1 VRVKV
6 AFVVPRY
13 GDEVFGGAERAA
25 QQLAERLHA
34 QRGWAVEALTTC
46 AVDYR
51 TWDNW
56 YPEGVSELRGVR
68 VHRFA
73 SRRGRSPDFDAYSGP
88 VLASPEHAS
97 AEQQAGWIERQGPV
111 CPDLLDAIEASDAD
125 VVTFHPY
132 LYAPTVLGLPRAGR
146 RAVLHPSAHDEV
158 PIRLPLYRDV
168 FAAAR
173 ALVFWTHDE
182 QEFTNRTFSVGA
194 SPQLV
199 LGLGVDP
206 VPGDAP
212 AASAATGLGDR
223 PYLLCLGRVD
233 DAKGTGPLVR
243 WFAAYKERHPG
254 PLALVLAGP
263 VVTPPVPHPDVVLTG
278 PVDERTKWGLLAAAE
293 VNVVPSRHESFSIVL
308 LEGWTV
314 GRPALVNGACA
325 VTRTHAARSGG
336 GLWFGDYAHFEV
348 ALERLTTS
356 ASLRA
361 RLGAAGRDYAAREY
375 GWPQL
380 IDRYASFLEDVAGFD
395 T

>member
-1 VRVKV
+1 VKV

-34 QRGWAVEALTTC
+34 RTGWTVEALTTC

-51 TWDNW
+51 TWENW
-56 YPEGVSELRGVR
+56 YPEGATELRGVQ

-73 SRRGRSPDFDAYSGP
+73 SRHGRSADFDEYSGP
-88 VLASPEHAS
+88 VLGAPERAS

-111 CPDLLDAIEASDAD
+111 CPDLLDAIRATDAEI
-125 VVTFHPY
+125 VTFHPY
-132 LYAPTVLGLPRAGR
+132 LYAPTVLGLALAGD

-173 ALVFWTHDE
+173 ALVFWTRDE
-182 QEFTNRTFSVGA
+182 QAFTNRMFPVGA
-194 SPQLV
+194 TPQLV
-199 LGLGVDP
+199 LGLGVEP
-206 VPGDAP
+206 AAGDAE
-212 AASAATGLGDR
+212 AARAATGLGDR

-263 VVTPPVPHPDVVLTG
+263 VVTQPPAHPDVVVTG
-278 PVDERTKWGLLAAAE
+278 SVDEATKWGLLEAAE
-293 VNVVPSRHESFSIVL
+293 VNAVPSTHESFSIVL
-308 LEGWTV
+308 LEGWV
-314 GRPALVNGACA
+314 AGRPALVNGACA
-325 VTRTHAARSGG
+325 VTRAHAARSGG
-336 GLWFGDYAHFEV
+336 GLWFDDYAHFEI
-348 ALERLTTS
+348 ALERLTAS

-361 RLGAAGRDYAAREY
+361 ELGAAGQAYARDEY

-380 IDRYASFLEDVAGFD
+380 IDRYASFLEGVAGFA